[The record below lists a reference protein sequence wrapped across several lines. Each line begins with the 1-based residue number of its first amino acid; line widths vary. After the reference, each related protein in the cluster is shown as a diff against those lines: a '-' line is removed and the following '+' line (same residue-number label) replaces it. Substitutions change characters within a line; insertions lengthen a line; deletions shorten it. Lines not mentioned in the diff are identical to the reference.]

1 MVEHDDTTDPALDA
15 LLRRQFTGPVPDEGF
30 SARVMRAL
38 PPRRAPRP
46 WLLPTAAVAG
56 CGLAWLALAP
66 SPAWRLAA
74 QEWAAGD
81 PGAASLGVAVL
92 MGVLALAGCAWSLDE
107 D

>member
-74 QEWAAGD
+74 QEWLSGE
-81 PGAASLGVAVL
+81 PGVATGAVVL
-92 MGVLALAGCAWSLDE
+92 LSLVLTLASGVGAMDE
-107 D
+107 A